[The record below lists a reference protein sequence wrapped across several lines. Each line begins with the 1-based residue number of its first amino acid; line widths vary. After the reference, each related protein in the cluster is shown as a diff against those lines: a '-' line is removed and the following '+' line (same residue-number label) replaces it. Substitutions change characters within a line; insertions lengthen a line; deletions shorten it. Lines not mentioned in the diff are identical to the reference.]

1 MAEDRLNYVDYT
13 SSTPEAVEVDLSNY
27 YTKGQTVTLV
37 SNSSAV
43 TLSKSQLELCFNQ
56 AYNTAYHEPIEV
68 NGLITQINIYNTE
81 AKGILLF
88 SKIFNRANG
97 VLSSIVITDEING
110 TSLTKTFT
118 FVDGKW
124 KSTYKTYGGL

>member
-1 MAEDRLNYVDYT
+1 MNYIDYT
-13 SSTPEAVEVDLSNY
+13 NPVSSTTSDLSNY
-27 YTKGQTVTLV
+27 YTKGQTSTLIRQ
-37 SNSSAV
+37 SSSV

-68 NGLITQINIYNTE
+68 NGLITQINIYDTP

-88 SKIFNRANG
+88 SKIFNRVGG

-110 TSLTKTFT
+110 TSLTNVYT
-118 FVDGKW
+118 FVNGKW
-124 KSTYKTYGGL
+124 TSTSKTYGGL

>member
-1 MAEDRLNYVDYT
+1 MNYIDYT
-13 SSTPEAVEVDLSNY
+13 NPVSSTTSDLSNY
-27 YTKGQTVTLV
+27 YTKGQTSTLIRQ
-37 SNSSAV
+37 SSSV

-68 NGLITQINIYNTE
+68 NGLITQINIYDTP
-81 AKGILLF
+81 AKGTLLF

-110 TSLTKTFT
+110 TSLTKVYT
-118 FVDGKW
+118 FVNGKW
-124 KSTYKTYGGL
+124 TSTSKTYGGL

>member
-13 SSTPEAVEVDLSNY
+13 SSSVSTDGDLSNY
-27 YTKGQTVTLV
+27 YTKGQTNTLI
-37 SNSSAV
+37 SQSSAV

-68 NGLITQINIYNTE
+68 NGLITQINIYDTE

-88 SKIFNRANG
+88 SKMFNRANG
-97 VLSSIVITDEING
+97 VLSSIVITDEINS
-110 TSLTKTFT
+110 TSLTKVFT

-124 KSTYKTYGGL
+124 KSTSKTYGGL

>member
-1 MAEDRLNYVDYT
+1 MNYIDYT
-13 SSTPEAVEVDLSNY
+13 NPVSSTTSDLSNY
-27 YTKGQTVTLV
+27 YTKGQTNTLI
-37 SNSSAV
+37 SQSSSV

-68 NGLITQINIYNTE
+68 NGLITQINIYDTP
-81 AKGILLF
+81 AKGTLLF

-110 TSLTKTFT
+110 TSLTKVYT

>member
-13 SSTPEAVEVDLSNY
+13 NSTPEAVEVDLSNY
-27 YTKGQTVTLV
+27 YTKGQTNTLI

-56 AYNTAYHEPIEV
+56 AYNTAYHEPVEV
-68 NGLITQINIYNTE
+68 NGLITQINIYDTP
-81 AKGILLF
+81 AKGTLLF

-110 TSLTKTFT
+110 TSLTKVYT
-118 FVDGKW
+118 FVNGKW
-124 KSTYKTYGGL
+124 TSTSKTYGGL

>member
-1 MAEDRLNYVDYT
+1 MEDRMNYVDYT
-13 SSTPEAVEVDLSNY
+13 SSSGSSSGDLSNY
-27 YTKGQTVTLV
+27 YNKGQTNTLI

-56 AYNTAYHEPIEV
+56 AYNTAYHEPVET
-68 NGLITQINIYNTE
+68 NGLMTQINIYDTP
-81 AKGILLF
+81 AKGTLLF
-88 SKIFNRANG
+88 SKIFNRVDG
-97 VLSSIVITDEING
+97 VLSSIVITDEINN

-124 KSTYKTYGGL
+124 TSTSKTNGGL

>member
-1 MAEDRLNYVDYT
+1 MNYIDYT
-13 SSTPEAVEVDLSNY
+13 NSVSGTSGDLSNY
-27 YTKGQTVTLV
+27 YTKGQTNTLV

-68 NGLITQINIYNTE
+68 NGLITQINIYDTP
-81 AKGILLF
+81 AKGTLLF

-110 TSLTKTFT
+110 TSLTKVFT
-118 FVDGKW
+118 FINGKW
-124 KSTYKTYGGL
+124 KSTSKTYGGL

>member
-1 MAEDRLNYVDYT
+1 MNYIDYT
-13 SSTPEAVEVDLSNY
+13 NPVSSTTSDLSNY
-27 YTKGQTVTLV
+27 YTKGQTSTLIGQ
-37 SNSSAV
+37 SSSV

-68 NGLITQINIYNTE
+68 NGLITQINIYDTP
-81 AKGILLF
+81 AKGTLLF

-110 TSLTKTFT
+110 TSLTKVYT
-118 FVDGKW
+118 FVNSKW
-124 KSTYKTYGGL
+124 TSTSKTYGGL